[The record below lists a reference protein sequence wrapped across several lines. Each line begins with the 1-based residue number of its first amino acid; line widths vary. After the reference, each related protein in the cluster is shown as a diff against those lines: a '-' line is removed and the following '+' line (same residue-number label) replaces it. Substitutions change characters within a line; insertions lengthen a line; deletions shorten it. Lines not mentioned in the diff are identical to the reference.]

1 MKTHRGMIY
10 DRNGEIL
17 AMSLPKKTLC
27 INAYQV
33 SKIEKKDLKKYYQL
47 NKIINISNGK
57 FLKILKNNKN
67 KKELYLKRKVDDEI
81 AAKISRL
88 KLPHVYFIE
97 EFHRVYLGGNY
108 FSNIIGFT
116 DIDDKG
122 QEGIEYAKNDQLMS
136 IGGLKKVRKDNLGRS
151 IETIE
156 LIKKPVPGKNI
167 YLSLDK
173 KVQLIGYN
181 VLKEYVKKDKAESAS
196 LVLIKNKTGE
206 IISMVNYPSFNPENR
221 TEMHGVNIKNRA
233 VTESFEPGSTI
244 KPFTIYTALK
254 DEEFNKKSII
264 DTSPGILKIG
274 KYEIKDHKYLGKLTL
289 AEIIQQSSNVGA
301 SLVALKTSKKSMH
314 NTLRELNFG
323 ETLYM
328 DLPGEQS
335 GKLDHHS
342 SWDESQHASMGY
354 GYGLST
360 TLLHLANAY
369 SVLANHGKKIQLTYE
384 KQKPNEIF
392 FDNALNNKLSK
403 EIINMMT
410 MVVETK
416 KGTGKKAKLQKYTVA
431 GKTGTVRINIG
442 GNYKKNR
449 HLALFVGIVPAS
461 NPEYVAAVIVR
472 NPREGQTYG
481 GKNAAPIFK
490 KFMDHSLNLLKV
502 YPDKK

>member
-1 MKTHRGMIY
+1 MIY

-47 NKIINISNGK
+47 NKIINISNDK

-67 KKELYLKRKVDDEI
+67 KKELYLKRKIDDEI
-81 AAKISRL
+81 AAKISKL

-108 FSNIIGFT
+108 FSNVIGFT

-173 KVQLIGYN
+173 KVQFIGYN
-181 VLKEYVKKDKAESAS
+181 ILKEYVKKDKAESAS

-254 DEEFNKKSII
+254 DKVFNTKSVI

-274 KYEIKDHKYLGKLTL
+274 KYEIKDHEYLGKLTL
-289 AEIIQQSSNVGA
+289 AEIIQRSSNVGA
-301 SLVALKTSKKSMH
+301 ALVALETSKRSRH
-314 NTLRELNFG
+314 DTLQELNFG

-328 DLPGEQS
+328 GLPGEQS

-342 SWDESQHASMGY
+342 SWNETQHASIGY

-369 SVLANHGKKIQLTYE
+369 SVLANHGEKIQLTYE
-384 KQKPNEIF
+384 KQEPNEIF
-392 FDNALNNKLSK
+392 FDNGLNNELSK

-449 HLALFVGIVPAS
+449 HFALFVGIAPAS

-472 NPREGQTYG
+472 NPREGQAYG

-490 KFMDHSLNLLKV
+490 EFMDHSLNLLKV

>member
-1 MKTHRGMIY
+1 MIY

-33 SKIEKKDLKKYYQL
+33 SKIEKKYLKKYYQL
-47 NKIINISNGK
+47 NKIINISNDK

-67 KKELYLKRKVDDEI
+67 KKELYLKRKIDDEI
-81 AAKISRL
+81 AAKISKL

-108 FSNIIGFT
+108 FSNVIGFT

-181 VLKEYVKKDKAESAS
+181 ILKEYVKKDKAESAS

-233 VTESFEPGSTI
+233 VTESFEPGSII

-254 DEEFNKKSII
+254 DKVFNKKSII

-289 AEIIQQSSNVGA
+289 AEIIQRSSNVGA
-301 SLVALKTSKKSMH
+301 ALVALKTSKRSIH
-314 NTLRELNFG
+314 NTLQELNFG

-328 DLPGEQS
+328 GLPGEQS

-342 SWDESQHASMGY
+342 LWDETQHASMGY

-369 SVLANHGKKIQLTYE
+369 SVLANHGEKIQLTYE

-392 FDNALNNKLSK
+392 FDNGLNNKLSK
-403 EIINMMT
+403 EIIDMMM

-472 NPREGQTYG
+472 NPREGQAYG

-490 KFMDHSLNLLKV
+490 KFMDYSLNLLKV